1 MRAFANRKRGVNM
14 TSSSLARARA
24 RAPATGRRAPKAGAG
39 HDESGREQLGEV
51 QRVRMLAA
59 AAQVVAE
66 YGFGGMSITRVTGRA
81 RVSRRT
87 FYDLFDD
94 REDCF
99 LAVFDEAVDRART
112 VAIRAAAGKRSWRE
126 QVRAGLAALLVFAG
140 DEPVAGSLLIVD
152 ALGAGPKV
160 LARRAKVLATLH
172 AIVDQGRSE
181 AKPGKELPPL
191 TAEGTVGAV
200 LAIIHARMLDDSG
213 PPLLEL
219 VSSLMGTIVLPYLGQ
234 PAAMQEL
241 ARPVPVVTRTWAPPA
256 KGPLDGVEMRL
267 TYRTLRVLATISS
280 QPAASNR
287 EIAHLAGVA
296 DQGQISK
303 LLTRLERLGLVH
315 NAGAHAKGEPNAWR
329 LTHKGLEVQEA
340 VGIERG

>member
-1 MRAFANRKRGVNM
+1 M
-14 TSSSLARARA
+14 
-24 RAPATGRRAPKAGAG
+24 
-39 HDESGREQLGEV
+39 GEI

-66 YGFGGMSITRVTGRA
+66 HGYGGMSVARVTGRA

-87 FYDLFDD
+87 FYELFED

-112 VAIRAAAGKRSWRE
+112 VAIRAVAGERTWRE
-126 QVRAGLAALLVFAG
+126 QVRAGLAALLAFAG

-160 LARRAKVLATLH
+160 LARRAKVLAILH
-172 AIVDQGRSE
+172 AIVDQGRSQTKRGQE
-181 AKPGKELPPL
+181 PPPL

-200 LAIIHARMLDDSG
+200 LAVIHARMLDAGG

-219 VSSLMGTIVLPYLGQ
+219 VNPLMGMIVLPYLGQ
-234 PAAMQEL
+234 AAAVKEL
-241 ARPVPVVTRTWAPPA
+241 TRAAPTVTRTWPPPA

-267 TYRTLRVLATISS
+267 TYRTLRVLATIASR
-280 QPAASNR
+280 PAASNR
-287 EIAHLAGVA
+287 EIGDLAGVA

-329 LTHKGLEVQEA
+329 LTQKGQEVQQA
-340 VGIERG
+340 VGIDHG